1 MPAKLSFE
9 IRFTRDS
16 IANCTRWF
24 NNLWVLNGIS
34 TADFQIN
41 VRFFQLIQSYVS
53 LSNRFSL
60 FVCVF
65 VFFFSLFLCVRSRR
79 VFNVNSVSSL
89 DEPFRLLEEMLFIK
103 KKYRGI
109 NQLRTALTSFL
120 YIN

>member
-9 IRFTRDS
+9 IRFNRDS

-41 VRFFQLIQSYVS
+41 VRFSQLIQSDVS

-60 FVCVF
+60 FLCVF

-89 DEPFRLLEEMLFIK
+89 DEPFRLLEEML
-103 KKYRGI
+103 
-109 NQLRTALTSFL
+109 
-120 YIN
+120 